1 MNIVL
6 IEDAL
11 TLIEE
16 GSMRRAAER
25 RNVTQPAFSRR
36 IATLENWLGVKLVE
50 RLANKVEINDAL
62 LHRQDEFR
70 SLLKQ
75 MNSLRSEH
83 TRPINSL
90 IIGTQHT
97 LASSVFPEIY
107 SKIFGYEFIDKIKL
121 RTRNQAEI
129 ISQFLKYEIDL
140 AITYHAKNTPV
151 PPFNDSV
158 LQKIW
163 RRDSLVPVV
172 GGNLRFSLSEKQEL
186 PIETAILCYP
196 PESEFGK
203 ILEDTDVYAE
213 LTNDNRRPLETGF
226 AAGMKELIKL
236 GTGIGWVPQ
245 SLARDDIQRGDLLV
259 LSQNYGRI
267 PLDVVLTSH
276 EQNSIGKNVIKR
288 LINDS
293 LKI

>member
-1 MNIVL
+1 MNIML

-11 TLIEE
+11 ALIEE
-16 GSMRRAAER
+16 GSMRGAAER

-50 RLANKVEINDAL
+50 RLANKVEIKDEL
-62 LHRQDEFR
+62 LNRQDEFR
-70 SLLKQ
+70 SLLKK
-75 MNSLRSEH
+75 MDSLRGEYTS
-83 TRPINSL
+83 PINSL
-90 IIGTQHT
+90 KIGTQHT

-107 SKIFGYEFIDKIKL
+107 SQISKYKFIEKIRL
-121 RTRNQAEI
+121 RTRNQDEI
-129 ISQFLKYEIDL
+129 ISHFLKYEIDL
-140 AITYHAKNTPV
+140 AITYHAKNTPM

-172 GGNLRFSLSEKQEL
+172 GGDLRFSLNEKQEL
-186 PIETAILCYP
+186 PINTAILCYP

-203 ILEDTDVYAE
+203 ILEDTGAYLE
-213 LTNDNRRPLETGF
+213 LTNENPRLLETGF

-245 SLARDDIQRGDLLV
+245 SLARDDIQRGDLLYCHKATGV
-259 LSQNYGRI
+259 Y
-267 PLDVVLTSH
+267 H
-276 EQNSIGKNVIKR
+276 
-288 LINDS
+288 
-293 LKI
+293 

>member
-1 MNIVL
+1 MNIML

-11 TLIEE
+11 ALIEE
-16 GSMRRAAER
+16 GSMRGAAQR

-50 RLANKVEINDAL
+50 RLANKVEIKDTL
-62 LHRQDEFR
+62 LNRQDEFR
-70 SLLKQ
+70 SLLKK
-75 MNSLRSEH
+75 MDSLRGEYTSSVNSLK
-83 TRPINSL
+83 
-90 IIGTQHT
+90 IGTQHT

-107 SKIFGYEFIDKIKL
+107 NQISKYEFIDKIRL
-121 RTRNQAEI
+121 RTRNQDEI

-140 AITYHAKNTPV
+140 AITYHTKNTPM

-163 RRDSLVPVV
+163 RRDSLAPVI
-172 GGNLRFSLSEKQEL
+172 GGDLRFSLNEKQEL
-186 PIETAILCYP
+186 PINTAILCYP
-196 PESEFGK
+196 PDSEFGK
-203 ILEDTDVYAE
+203 ILEASGAYEE
-213 LTNDNRRPLETGF
+213 LANDNPRPLETGF
-226 AAGMKELIKL
+226 AAGMCELIKL

-259 LSQNYGRI
+259 LSQSYGRI

-276 EQNSIGKNVIKR
+276 EQNRIGKNVIKR
-288 LINDS
+288 LINDAV
-293 LKI
+293 